1 MDAIRDACAA
11 DKVLV
16 GRSSKCCHARCDIA
30 ASVRLSFFANFFFKC
45 AVERRGMSV
54 VFTRVVC
61 RTFASRGKS
70 FTPESRIDILEAR
83 NWVLERRE
91 ETQDD
96 RGLDI
101 IVCC

>member
-1 MDAIRDACAA
+1 M
-11 DKVLV
+11 
-16 GRSSKCCHARCDIA
+16 
-30 ASVRLSFFANFFFKC
+30 LSCTLRYCGVSQVELFRNFFFKC

>member
-1 MDAIRDACAA
+1 MLSCTLRYGGVSQVELIR
-11 DKVLV
+11 KKKL
-16 GRSSKCCHARCDIA
+16 
-30 ASVRLSFFANFFFKC
+30 KC
-45 AVERRGMSV
+45 AIEWRGMSV

-101 IVCC
+101 IGLLLKILHRILCMKTENCL